1 MSKWAPTN
9 KWWAATVTAAGTVGL
24 MFWTGNG
31 VDTDEE
37 KVVLVGLVIQR
48 LVAYV
53 ARNEPN
59 MVVVSDA
66 NVHSDPG
73 PAVRDPRGRW
83 VKRSPIAGEPGVTKP

>member
-1 MSKWAPTN
+1 MSKWAPSN

-37 KVVLVGLVIQR
+37 KVVLIGFAVQR

-53 ARNEPN
+53 ARNEPD
-59 MVVVSDA
+59 VLVVSEDK
-66 NVHSDPG
+66 VETSG
-73 PAVRDPRGRW
+73 RDSRGRW
-83 VKRSPIAGEPGVTKP
+83 TKRSAIAGEPGVTKP